1 MTFGGQFGPGGNL
14 VPFGLI
20 KNIKGEI
27 ASGYDAA
34 GRIVFINADGED
46 YTPERVDT
54 LIIVAQPTGQGEGTS
69 FPLGAATPGIG
80 LPNALDVGTLVSA
93 VPGLT
98 EHGLPTNFGPG
109 RGNWNGPTGHY
120 TRLRLSQSS
129 VVNVPAL
136 AVASSTGG
144 VEIGPFDPGGSNVAG
159 GVRNL
164 NAVALVV
171 MQIIVECIH
180 SVQG

>member
-14 VPFGLI
+14 IPFALI
-20 KNIKGEI
+20 KNIKGE
-27 ASGYDAA
+27 AAAGYDAD
-34 GRIVFINADGED
+34 GRISFTNSDGED

-69 FPLGAATPGIG
+69 FPLGAAVPGIG
-80 LPNALDVGTLVSA
+80 AANGLDTGTLVSA
-93 VPGLT
+93 APAST

-109 RGNWNGPTGHY
+109 RGNWTIPTGHY

-129 VVNVPAL
+129 VVNVPGEGPPT
-136 AVASSTGG
+136 STGG
-144 VEIGPFDPGGSNVAG
+144 VEIGPFDPGGPDVAG

-164 NAVALVV
+164 NAVALIV
-171 MQIIVECIH
+171 MQIIVECVH